1 MSSSSSDDDFGPTLA
16 GIKRPGSDEEPLELK
31 KPSKKSRLRKVQE
44 KMILKGSFPQT
55 GPDHAHYNQS
65 FQHRAP
71 VTGIT
76 DCSGCKKDFVVT
88 SSIDGVVKFWHK
100 KGPRKDFAGDD
111 NADDES
117 EVVETTG
124 IEFVKQYQAHAGE
137 IVAIQASNNGMNM
150 VSCGTDQKI
159 KVFDVAGFDLVNTI
173 DLDFVVGCA
182 AWIDNRGIPLLA
194 VSNDQKVVILDVLG
208 GTTQEQCQKAV
219 YTTVHRTA
227 ITCMSYSASLDI
239 CISVESNGN
248 VEYWRYDGDASRP
261 KVEGLNPHVFE
272 LKSKTDLFTFR
283 KRKSVPSS
291 ITISH
296 DGLKFAC
303 FTFPDR
309 QLYVFS
315 ILSGKII
322 SQYDE
327 SLSTIREMQ
336 DGETAYYVPEQGE
349 FEARFALEQEVG
361 SCVPSFDPSDTFLI
375 YPSLLGIKVVSIRN
389 HKIVRMYGFKDDL
402 RFSQVFLFHT
412 NFEKMSIEA
421 ASAKNQL
428 LDKSWN
434 SDAVLFVTARDQ
446 DRFYLFSNTTK
457 DFLTGRDANNEI
469 EEGSKEV
476 KKDGEFKSA
485 SRVVLHT
492 NLGDITVT
500 LFPQA
505 APKACAN
512 FSELCRIG
520 YYDSTIFHRVIKKFM
535 IQGGDPDGDGTGG
548 QSIWGKNFEDEFSK
562 EYTHDQPFTLSMAN
576 AGKNTNGSQFF
587 ITTEPTPWLDNKH
600 TVFGRV
606 TGGKSVVKD
615 IEGKKVDK
623 SDKPVDEVRIQS
635 VTVE

>member
-44 KMILKGSFPQT
+44 RMILKGSFPQT
-55 GPDHAHYNQS
+55 GTEHAHYNQS
-65 FQHRAP
+65 LQHKAL
-71 VTGIT
+71 VTGVT
-76 DCSGCKKDFVVT
+76 DCSGSKKDFVVT
-88 SSIDGVVKFWHK
+88 SSADGVVKFWHK

-111 NADDES
+111 NDDES
-117 EVVETTG
+117 DVVETTG
-124 IEFVKQYQAHAGE
+124 IEFVKQYQGHSGG
-137 IVAIQASNNGMNM
+137 IVAIHASNNGRNM
-150 VSCGTDQKI
+150 VTCGVDQKI
-159 KVFDVAGFDLVNTI
+159 KVYDVAGFDLVNTI

-182 AWIDNRGIPLLA
+182 TWIDNRGVPLLA
-194 VSNDQKVVILDVLG
+194 VSSDQKVVVLDVLG
-208 GTTQEQCQKAV
+208 GTTLGECQKAV
-219 YTTVHRTA
+219 LSGLHRTP
-227 ITCMSYSASLDI
+227 ITCLSYSTSLDI

-248 VEYWRYDGDASRP
+248 VEYWRYDGDETKP
-261 KVEGLNPHVFE
+261 KVEGLNPHMFE

-283 KRKSVPSS
+283 KNKSTPSS
-291 ITISH
+291 ITISN

-303 FTFPDR
+303 YTFPDR

-327 SLSTIREMQ
+327 SLATIREMQ
-336 DGETAYYVPEQGE
+336 DGETAYYVPEQSD
-349 FEARFALEQEVG
+349 FESRFTVEQEID
-361 SCVPSFDPSDTFLI
+361 SCIPSFDPSDTFLM
-375 YPSLLGIKVVSIRN
+375 YPSLLGIKIVSIRN
-389 HKIVRMYGFKDDL
+389 HKIVRMYGHKDNL
-402 RFSQVFLFHT
+402 RFSQVLLFHT

-434 SDAVLFVTARDQ
+434 SDAVLFATARGQ
-446 DRFYLFSNTTK
+446 DRFYLFANTNK
-457 DFLTGRDANNEI
+457 DFLSDRDANNEA
-469 EEGSKEV
+469 EESAKEQEE
-476 KKDGEFKSA
+476 DGDFKSA

-492 NLGDITVT
+492 NLGDITVG
-500 LFPQA
+500 LFPEA

-512 FSELCRIG
+512 FSELCRTG
-520 YYDSTIFHRVIKKFM
+520 YYDSTIFHRVVKKFM

-548 QSIWGKNFEDEFSK
+548 QSVWGKNFEDEFSK
-562 EYTHDQPFTLSMAN
+562 EFTHDQPFTLSMAN

-606 TGGKSVVKD
+606 TSGKSVVKD
-615 IEGKKVDK
+615 IEGKKVGK
-623 SDKPVDEVRIQS
+623 SDKPIDEVRIQS